1 MKLLVCRRMLR
12 GRRWQPD
19 GRCVF
24 FQARHASGSR
34 PPEISR
40 LRRRKDPI
48 GRIAP
53 DAVAMSKALQGQG
66 ARTAA
71 IANGGIVD

>member
-1 MKLLVCRRMLR
+1 MR
-12 GRRWQPD
+12 
-19 GRCVF
+19 F
-24 FQARHASGSR
+24 FPG
-34 PPEISR
+34 PPRQREPTSEISR

-53 DAVAMSKALQGQG
+53 DAVAISKALQGQG